1 MKLALEHVD
10 VVLDGM
16 PIVEDVSLE
25 VASGERLA
33 LLGPSGAG
41 KSTLLRVVAGLERP
55 AAGRVLV
62 DGADVT
68 GTPAHRRGIGLVFQD
83 AALFP
88 HRSVAEN
95 VGFGPK
101 VAGLPRDERAAH
113 VAEALALVGLAHAGG
128 RDPTTLSGGEA
139 QRVALARALAP
150 RPGMLLLDEPLGA
163 LDGPLRLRL
172 QEDLRA
178 LFERLSLT
186 VVHVT
191 HDVGEAFA
199 LGDRVAILRVGRV
212 AQLARPD
219 ELWARPAD
227 DWVARFLG
235 MRNVVRD
242 GDRATVT
249 RPEAVRV
256 LPGSGATVLAAD
268 RDGPV
273 VRVRIRRDDAV
284 ELDAVLLGD
293 APEPGTTVGV
303 EIDPA
308 GIIQVPVWD
317 ASVRGTPPE
326 ATSPGAKSE

>member
-1 MKLALEHVD
+1 VRLALDHVD
-10 VVLDGM
+10 VELDGRR
-16 PIVEDVSLE
+16 IVEDVSLE

-41 KSTLLRVVAGLERP
+41 KSTLLRVVSGLERP
-55 AAGRVLV
+55 TAGRVLV
-62 DGADVT
+62 DAADVT
-68 GTPAHRRGIGLVFQD
+68 GLPAHRRGIGLVFQD

-88 HRSVAEN
+88 HRTVAEN
-95 VGFGPK
+95 VGFGPR
-101 VAGLPRDERAAH
+101 VAGLPRAERAAR
-113 VAEALALVGLAHAGG
+113 VAEALALVGLEDAGA

-150 RPGMLLLDEPLGA
+150 RPGTLLLDEPLGA

-199 LGDRVAILRVGRV
+199 LGDRVAILRAGRV
-212 AQLARPD
+212 AQVARPD

-235 MRNVVRD
+235 MRNVARD

-249 RPEAVRV
+249 RPEAVRLV
-256 LPGSGATVLAAD
+256 PGSGATVLAAD

-273 VRVRIRRDDAV
+273 VRLRLRRDDGV
-284 ELDAVLLGD
+284 ELEAVALGG
-293 APEPGTTVGV
+293 APEPGARVGV
-303 EIDPA
+303 EIDSA
-308 GIIQVPVWD
+308 GVLEVPVW
-317 ASVRGTPPE
+317 E
-326 ATSPGAKSE
+326 AGL

>member
-1 MKLALEHVD
+1 MRLALERVD
-10 VVLDGM
+10 VTIERAR
-16 PIVEDVSLE
+16 IVDDVSFD

-41 KSTLLRVVAGLERP
+41 KSTLLRVLAGLERP
-55 AAGRVLV
+55 TAGRVLV
-62 DGADVT
+62 DGVDVT
-68 GTPAHRRGIGLVFQD
+68 RVPAHRRGIGLVFQD

-88 HRSVAEN
+88 HRTVAQN

-101 VAGLPRDERAAH
+101 VAGLARAEQEER

-128 RDPTTLSGGEA
+128 RDVTTLSGGEA
-139 QRVALARALAP
+139 QRIALARALAP
-150 RPGMLLLDEPLGA
+150 RPSALLLDEPLGA

-199 LGDRVAILRVGRV
+199 LGDRVAILREGRL
-212 AQLARPD
+212 AQVARPE
-219 ELWARPAD
+219 ELWAHPAD

-235 MRNVVRD
+235 MRNVLRD

-249 RPEAVRV
+249 RPDAVRV
-256 LPGSGATVLAAD
+256 GPGRGATVVSAD

-273 VRVRIRRDDAV
+273 VRLRVRRDDGV
-284 ELDAVLLGD
+284 ELDAVALGN
-293 APEPGTTVGV
+293 APRAGAVV
-303 EIDPA
+303 AVAIDPA
-308 GIIQVPVWD
+308 GVLDVPVW
-317 ASVRGTPPE
+317 RGG
-326 ATSPGAKSE
+326 GA

>member
-1 MKLALEHVD
+1 MRLSLEGID
-10 VVLDGM
+10 VTLDGTR
-16 PIVEDVSLE
+16 VVADVALE

-41 KSTLLRVVAGLERP
+41 KSTLLRLVAGLERP
-55 AAGRVLV
+55 SAGRVLV

-68 GTPAHRRGIGLVFQD
+68 NVPAHRRGIGLVFQD

-88 HRSVAEN
+88 HRTVAEN

-101 VAGLPRDERAAH
+101 VARLPRAEQDAR
-113 VAEALALVGLAHAGG
+113 VAEALELVGLAHAGG
-128 RDPTTLSGGEA
+128 RNVTTLSGGEA

-150 RPGMLLLDEPLGA
+150 SPAMLLLDEPLGS
-163 LDGPLRLRL
+163 LDGPLRVRL
-172 QEDLRA
+172 QEDLIA
-178 LFERLSLT
+178 LFERLELT

-199 LGDRVAILRVGRV
+199 LGDRVAILRAGRL
-212 AQLARPD
+212 AQAAPPD

-227 DWVARFLG
+227 DWVASFLG

-242 GDRATVT
+242 GDRATIV

-256 LPGSGATVLAAD
+256 CAGSGATVLAAE

-273 VRVRIRRDDAV
+273 VRLRVRRDDGVEFHAV
-284 ELDAVLLGD
+284 SLDAPSLAHGD
-293 APEPGTTVGV
+293 RVSV

-308 GIIQVPVWD
+308 GVLQVPVW
-317 ASVRGTPPE
+317 R
-326 ATSPGAKSE
+326 